1 MRDYQRREG
10 IMLFRIEGNDDKV
23 RFIPVT
29 TEAQRLIH
37 ASVEASKH
45 GEDMEG
51 PLFRPFK
58 NNTTGELR
66 KSLHP
71 KSVYQDIVVTP
82 TLGVHYI

>member
-37 ASVEASKH
+37 ASVETSKH